1 MLCPASSNKFPTA
14 IHRVYLFF
22 SDVASLML
30 HFLYFLKKKSL
41 TTQIMG

>member
-30 HFLYFLKKKSL
+30 HFLFLPV
-41 TTQIMG
+41 QIENLNI